1 MMDNAEIMQSLKKRA
16 HQERTSVQT
25 DLRLSKFVLCLVG
38 EKRYALNADQ
48 VREISFDNELYYV
61 PFVPPY
67 IRGYAN
73 RHGQPFT
80 VFDVQMLFEGSA
92 LESSTLLILDVA
104 NDQLALLITD
114 VDEIIKLPDSEIHP
128 LASSDD
134 SARYFAHSITTR
146 EEEVFVLNVETLL
159 ERLESDVERA

>member
-1 MMDNAEIMQSLKKRA
+1 MDNAEIMQSLRERA
-16 HQERTSVQT
+16 REERKVRQKES
-25 DLRLSKFVLCLVG
+25 DLSKYVLFLVG
-38 EKRYALNADQ
+38 KKQYALKADQ

-67 IRGYAN
+67 VRGYAN

-80 VFDVQMLFEGSA
+80 VFDVQMLFEGAS
-92 LESSTLLILDVA
+92 LDSSTLLILDVA

-114 VDEIIKLPDSEIHP
+114 VDEIIKLPASEIHP

-134 SARYFAHSITTR
+134 TARYFAHSVTAR
-146 EEEVFVLNVETLL
+146 GEEVFVLNVETLL
-159 ERLESDVERA
+159 ERLERDVERA

>member
-1 MMDNAEIMQSLKKRA
+1 MDNSEIMQTLKERA
-16 HQERTSVQT
+16 REEKTARRGETN
-25 DLRLSKFVLCLVG
+25 LAKYVLFLVG
-38 EKRYALNADQ
+38 ERRYALKAEE

-80 VFDVQMLFEGSA
+80 VYDVQMLFEGSA
-92 LESSTLLILDVA
+92 LDSTTLLILDITD
-104 NDQLALLITD
+104 DQLALLITD
-114 VDEIIKLPDSEIHP
+114 VDEIIKLPPSEIHP
-128 LASSDD
+128 LASNDD
-134 SARYFAHSITTR
+134 TARYFAHSITAR

-159 ERLESDVERA
+159 ERLERDVERV

>member
-1 MMDNAEIMQSLKKRA
+1 MDNSEIMETLRKRA
-16 HQERTSVQT
+16 REERKTRTHQTN
-25 DLRLSKFVLCLVG
+25 LLKYVLFLVG
-38 EKRYALNADQ
+38 ERRYALKAEE

-67 IRGYAN
+67 VRGYAN

-80 VFDVQMLFEGSA
+80 VYDVQMLFEGSA
-92 LESSTLLILDVA
+92 LDSTTLLILDVA

-114 VDEIIKLPDSEIHP
+114 VDEIIKLPATEIHP
-128 LASSDD
+128 LASNDET
-134 SARYFAHSITTR
+134 ARYFSHSITAR

-159 ERLESDVERA
+159 ERLERDVERV